1 VRRRDLA
8 AERAQP
14 EQGRPH
20 AFGQVDDG
28 TPGAAAGREPDA
40 PLAERSPRRRQPAL
54 AAKQHEVRAGAR
66 ASEPEVVGLGA
77 IGDLD
82 RLGLTG
88 ELEAHPHRKRRCRAR
103 VGRQALTRRPRIAA
117 RVRHARRGRPRTAAQ
132 EGLDLRRAPR
142 SRR

>member
-1 VRRRDLA
+1 MPSGEIDDRT
-8 AERAQP
+8 
-14 EQGRPH
+14 GR
-20 AFGQVDDG
+20 
-28 TPGAAAGREPDA
+28 AAARGEPDA
-40 PLAERSPRRRQPAL
+40 PLTERSPRPGHEKL